1 MKGQLEESGVE
12 SGAKG
17 GNGEQALRGRAFHV
31 FEEMRLLHA
40 RRVAVDGHAVK
51 GDGTRSR
58 DPHSTANAIEI
69 LSAEIGR
76 VGIAVVQSTNI
87 CHVERWRISL
97 KAPVKY
103 TQQQARR
110 DGSWLSS
117 GSLPRIASF
126 KARGRTSA
134 GDVDPAEHDRLV
146 GRGVHVERA
155 PNLRREGSAVENHRA
170 IDASLDDERSV
181 DADCGVA
188 RADGQLVDTTDVAP
202 LEQILTRRYDDSP
215 HPLVC
220 HGGQ

>member
-1 MKGQLEESGVE
+1 M
-12 SGAKG
+12 
-17 GNGEQALRGRAFHV
+17 

-126 KARGRTSA
+126 KAREPVSARCVGVMFQSAQRMKGVFIILVQSLTS
-134 GDVDPAEHDRLV
+134 PILLRLT
-146 GRGVHVERA
+146 
-155 PNLRREGSAVENHRA
+155 PEGPME
-170 IDASLDDERSV
+170 
-181 DADCGVA
+181 
-188 RADGQLVDTTDVAP
+188 
-202 LEQILTRRYDDSP
+202 
-215 HPLVC
+215 
-220 HGGQ
+220 